1 MVAAAAAGAL
11 SLAHSHLMRY
21 LANPTVV
28 SLQKDFR
35 NWENYFPAAT
45 GCFAHR
51 VDEEKAK
58 TFIFEYI

>member
-1 MVAAAAAGAL
+1 MVVVAASGAV

-35 NWENYFPAAT
+35 NWENYFPAMT
-45 GCFAHR
+45 GCF
-51 VDEEKAK
+51 VDKFDEQKAK
-58 TFIFEYI
+58 NLIFQ